1 MSTEDIKSRL
11 HEGIENIDDNE
22 FLLTIKELIE
32 RKYNSTDF
40 SDLSEMQLKRIKDSE
55 KQIDNGEFY
64 TNEQVDKIIDKWL
77 EE

>member
-1 MSTEDIKSRL
+1 MSTEDIKTRL

-22 FLLTIKELIE
+22 FLLAIKELIE
-32 RKYNSTDF
+32 RKYNSPDF
-40 SDLSEMQLKRIKDSE
+40 PELSDIQLKRIKESE
-55 KQIDNGEFY
+55 EQIENGEFL